1 MKNKSDNNLSSEIK
15 DLNKKV
21 DDLQKSIDLLNKK
34 LSDHIKFIDKVY
46 EPLRNPISKI
56 KNFFNW
62 LMFSFFIKVLISS
75 IIISFASWLSFKKPQ
90 ISGFIVALPLVSI
103 ISLAFSFLE
112 HQDKDKTILFAKSIV
127 VGIPASLL
135 FFVPFFFSKMLNL
148 NFWTTYMLGLV
159 FLVLG
164 FYIHKFITQFF

>member
-1 MKNKSDNNLSSEIK
+1 
-15 DLNKKV
+15 
-21 DDLQKSIDLLNKK
+21 
-34 LSDHIKFIDKVY
+34 
-46 EPLRNPISKI
+46 
-56 KNFFNW
+56 
-62 LMFSFFIKVLISS
+62 MFSFFVKVLISS

-135 FFVPFFFSKMLNL
+135 FFVPFFFSKMFSL
-148 NFWTTYMLGLV
+148 NFWTTYILGLM

-164 FYIHKFITQFF
+164 FYIHKFITQLFQNHMQINKSNKFDYFFSYNIRYRILIINYV

>member
-1 MKNKSDNNLSSEIK
+1 
-15 DLNKKV
+15 
-21 DDLQKSIDLLNKK
+21 
-34 LSDHIKFIDKVY
+34 
-46 EPLRNPISKI
+46 
-56 KNFFNW
+56 
-62 LMFSFFIKVLISS
+62 MFSFFVKVLVSS

-127 VGIPASLL
+127 IGIPASLL